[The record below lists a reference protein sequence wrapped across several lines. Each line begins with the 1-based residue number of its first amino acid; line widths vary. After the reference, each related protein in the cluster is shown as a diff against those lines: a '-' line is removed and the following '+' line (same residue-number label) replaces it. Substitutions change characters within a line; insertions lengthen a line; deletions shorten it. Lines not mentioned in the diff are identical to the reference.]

1 MNTKEYI
8 LTKLVENHDNY
19 LSGETI
25 ASELGVTRTAVWK
38 AIRELASDGIEI
50 IALRNQGYRLTEA
63 SRVRGMNLLLGAER
77 VSGYLKNK
85 LPVKVWRTLDSTN
98 NAARELASKQANEK
112 NDALIVSATQT
123 AGKGRMGRSFYS
135 PEGCGLYVTLL
146 VHPECDAAESVK
158 LTCAAAVAAAR
169 AIDSLRGENPTA
181 EIKWVNDIYLGGKKV
196 AGILTEGQL
205 SIESGRLEFAV
216 VGIGF
221 NLLVPD
227 GGYPEEIR
235 QRAGAIFE
243 DSASMPFDVYNRLA
257 AQFANEYYR
266 IYPGLNP
273 ETFLDEYRSR
283 SFIIG
288 RTVTVFRGNDSWDA
302 EVVAINDDF
311 SLSVRSADGKIER
324 LSSGEVTLKV

>member
-8 LTKLVENHDNY
+8 LTKLVENHDDY

-63 SRVRGMNLLLGAER
+63 SRVRGMNLLLSAER

-98 NAARELASKQANEK
+98 NAARELATEQSEK
-112 NDALIVSATQT
+112 SDALIVAAAQT

-146 VHPECDAAESVK
+146 VHPECDAVESVK

-169 AIDSLRGENPTA
+169 AIDYLLGEQEA
-181 EIKWVNDIYLGGKKV
+181 RIKWVNDIYLRGKKV

-205 SIESGRLEFAV
+205 NIESGQLEYAV
-216 VGIGF
+216 VGVGF
-221 NLLVPD
+221 NLITPD

-266 IYPGLNP
+266 IYPELNP
-273 ETFLDEYRSR
+273 DAFLDEYRAR

-288 RTVTVFRGNDSWDA
+288 RTVTVFRGNDSWEA
-302 EVVAINDDF
+302 EVAAINDDF

>member
-8 LTKLVENHDNY
+8 LTKLVENHDDY

-63 SRVRGMNLLLGAER
+63 SRVRGMNLLLSAER

-98 NAARELASKQANEK
+98 NAARELATEQSEK
-112 NDALIVSATQT
+112 SDALIVAAAQT

-146 VHPECDAAESVK
+146 VHPECDAVESVK

-169 AIDSLRGENPTA
+169 AIDYLLGEQEA
-181 EIKWVNDIYLGGKKV
+181 RIKWVNDIYLRGKKV

-205 SIESGRLEFAV
+205 SIESGQLEYAV
-216 VGIGF
+216 VGVGF
-221 NLLVPD
+221 NLITPD

-266 IYPGLNP
+266 IYPELNP
-273 ETFLDEYRSR
+273 DAFLDEYRAR

-288 RTVTVFRGNDSWDA
+288 RTVTVFRGNDSWEA
-302 EVVAINDDF
+302 EVAAINDDF

>member
-8 LTKLVENHDNY
+8 LTKLVETHDSY
-19 LSGETI
+19 LSGEI
-25 ASELGVTRTAVWK
+25 LADELGVTRAAVWK
-38 AIRELASDGIEI
+38 AMRELASDGIEI
-50 IALRNQGYRLTEA
+50 EALRNQGYRLTEA
-63 SRVRGMNLLLGAER
+63 SRVRGMNLLLSAER

-98 NAARELASKQANEK
+98 NAARELATEQSEK
-112 NDALIVSATQT
+112 SDALIVAAAQT

-146 VHPECDAAESVK
+146 VHPECDAVESVK

-169 AIDSLRGENPTA
+169 AIDYLLGEQEA
-181 EIKWVNDIYLGGKKV
+181 RIKWVNDIYLRGKKV

-205 SIESGRLEFAV
+205 SIESGQLEYAV
-216 VGIGF
+216 VGVGF
-221 NLLVPD
+221 NLITPD

-266 IYPGLNP
+266 IYPELNP
-273 ETFLDEYRSR
+273 DAFLDEYRAR

-288 RTVTVFRGNDSWDA
+288 RTVTVFRGNDSWEA
-302 EVVAINDDF
+302 EVAAINDDF
-311 SLSVRSADGKIER
+311 SLSVSSADGKIER

>member
-8 LTKLVENHDNY
+8 LTKLVENHDRY
-19 LSGETI
+19 ISGELLAT
-25 ASELGVTRTAVWK
+25 ELGVTRAAVWK
-38 AIRELASDGIEI
+38 AMRELVSDRIEI
-50 IALRNQGYRLTEA
+50 IALRNQGYRLTDA
-63 SRVRGMNLLLGAER
+63 ARVRGMNLLLGAER

-98 NAARELASKQANEK
+98 NTARELATEQSEK
-112 NDALIVSATQT
+112 SDALIVAAAQT

-146 VHPECDAAESVK
+146 VHPECDATESVK

-169 AIDSLRGENPTA
+169 AIDYLLGEQEA
-181 EIKWVNDIYLGGKKV
+181 RIKWVNDIYLRGKKV

-205 SIESGRLEFAV
+205 SIESGQLEYAV
-216 VGIGF
+216 VGVGF
-221 NLLVPD
+221 NLLAPD

-243 DSASMPFDVYNRLA
+243 SRASLPDDIYNRLA
-257 AQFANEYYR
+257 AQFTNEYFK
-266 IYPGLNP
+266 IYPGLEP
-273 ETFLDEYRSR
+273 ADFLDEYRAR

>member
-8 LTKLVENHDNY
+8 LTKLVETHDSY
-19 LSGETI
+19 LSGEML
-25 ASELGVTRTAVWK
+25 ADELGVTRAAVWK
-38 AIRELASDGIEI
+38 VMRELASDGIEI
-50 IALRNQGYRLTEA
+50 EALRNQGYRLTDA
-63 SRVRGMNLLLGAER
+63 ARVRGMNLLLSAER

-98 NAARELASKQANEK
+98 NTARELATEQSEK
-112 NDALIVSATQT
+112 SDALIVAAAQT

-146 VHPECDAAESVK
+146 VHPECDAVESVK

-169 AIDSLRGENPTA
+169 AIDYLLGEQEA
-181 EIKWVNDIYLGGKKV
+181 RIKWVNDIYLRGKKV

-205 SIESGRLEFAV
+205 SIESGQLEYAV
-216 VGIGF
+216 VGVGF
-221 NLLVPD
+221 NLITPD

-235 QRAGAIFE
+235 QRAGAVFE
-243 DSASMPFDVYNRLA
+243 DRASMPYDVYNRLA

-266 IYPGLNP
+266 IYPELNP
-273 ETFLDEYRSR
+273 DAFLDEYRAR

>member
-8 LTKLVENHDNY
+8 LTKLVENHDRY
-19 LSGETI
+19 ISGELLAT
-25 ASELGVTRTAVWK
+25 ELGVTRAAVWK
-38 AIRELASDGIEI
+38 AMRELVSDRIEI
-50 IALRNQGYRLTEA
+50 DALRNQGYRLTDSA
-63 SRVRGMNLLLGAER
+63 RVRGMNLMLGCER
-77 VSGYLKNK
+77 ISNYLEHKI
-85 LPVKVWRTLDSTN
+85 PVKVWRTLDSTN
-98 NAARELASKQANEK
+98 NTARELAAEQSDKC
-112 NDALIVSATQT
+112 DALIVAAAQT

-146 VHPECDAAESVK
+146 VHPECDATESVK

-169 AIDSLRGENPTA
+169 AIDSLRGVSPTS

-205 SIESGRLEFAV
+205 SIESGQLEFAV

-235 QRAGAIFE
+235 HRAGAIFE
-243 DSASMPFDVYNRLA
+243 SRASLPDDIYNRLA
-257 AQFANEYYR
+257 AQFTNEYFK
-266 IYPGLNP
+266 IYPGLEP
-273 ETFLDEYRSR
+273 ADFLDEYRSR

-302 EVVAINDDF
+302 EVVAINEDF

-324 LSSGEVTLKV
+324 LSSGEVSLKV

>member
-8 LTKLVENHDNY
+8 LTKLVETHDSY
-19 LSGETI
+19 LSGEML
-25 ASELGVTRTAVWK
+25 ADELGVTRAAVWK
-38 AIRELASDGIEI
+38 VMRELASDGIEI
-50 IALRNQGYRLTEA
+50 EALRNQGYRLTDA
-63 SRVRGMNLLLGAER
+63 ARVRGMNLLLSAER

-98 NAARELASKQANEK
+98 NTARELATEQSEK
-112 NDALIVSATQT
+112 SDALIVAAAQT

-169 AIDSLRGENPTA
+169 AIDYLTGGQEAR
-181 EIKWVNDIYLGGKKV
+181 IKWVNDIYLRGKKV

-205 SIESGRLEFAV
+205 SIESGQLEYAV
-216 VGIGF
+216 VGVGF
-221 NLLVPD
+221 NLIAPD

-235 QRAGAIFE
+235 QSAGAVFE

-273 ETFLDEYRSR
+273 ETFLDEYRAR

-288 RTVTVFRGNDSWDA
+288 RTVTVFRGNDSWEA
-302 EVVAINDDF
+302 EVAAINDDF

-324 LSSGEVTLKV
+324 LSSGEVSLKV

>member
-8 LTKLVENHDNY
+8 LTKLVENHDRY
-19 LSGETI
+19 ISGELLAT
-25 ASELGVTRTAVWK
+25 ELGVTRAAVWK

-50 IALRNQGYRLTEA
+50 EALRNQGYRLTEA
-63 SRVRGMNLLLGAER
+63 SRVRGMNLLLSAER

-98 NAARELASKQANEK
+98 NAARELATEQSEK
-112 NDALIVSATQT
+112 SDALIVAAAQT

-146 VHPECDAAESVK
+146 VHPECDAVESVK

-169 AIDSLRGENPTA
+169 AIDYLLGEQEA
-181 EIKWVNDIYLGGKKV
+181 RIKWVNDIYLRGKKV

-205 SIESGRLEFAV
+205 SIESGQLEYAV
-216 VGIGF
+216 VGVGF
-221 NLLVPD
+221 NLIAPD

-243 DSASMPFDVYNRLA
+243 DRASMPFDVYNRLA

-273 ETFLDEYRSR
+273 DAFLDEYRSR

-288 RTVTVFRGNDSWDA
+288 RTVTVLRGNESWDA
-302 EVVAINDDF
+302 EVAAINDDF
-311 SLSVRSADGKIER
+311 SLSVRSADGNIER
-324 LSSGEVTLKV
+324 LSSGEVSLKV

>member
-8 LTKLVENHDNY
+8 LTKLVETHDSY
-19 LSGETI
+19 LSGEML
-25 ASELGVTRTAVWK
+25 ADELGVTRAAVWK
-38 AIRELASDGIEI
+38 VMRELASDGIEI
-50 IALRNQGYRLTEA
+50 EALRNQGYRLTDA
-63 SRVRGMNLLLGAER
+63 ARVRGMNLLLSAER

-98 NAARELASKQANEK
+98 NTARELATEQSEK
-112 NDALIVSATQT
+112 SDALIVAAAQT

-169 AIDSLRGENPTA
+169 AIDYLTGGQEA
-181 EIKWVNDIYLGGKKV
+181 KIKWVNDIYLRGKKV

-205 SIESGRLEFAV
+205 SIESGQLEYAV
-216 VGIGF
+216 VGVGF
-221 NLLVPD
+221 NLIAPD

-243 DSASMPFDVYNRLA
+243 DRASMPFDVYNRLA

-266 IYPGLNP
+266 IYPELNP
-273 ETFLDEYRSR
+273 DAFLDEYRAR

-288 RTVTVFRGNDSWDA
+288 RTVTVLRGNESWDA
-302 EVVAINDDF
+302 EVAAINDDF
-311 SLSVRSADGKIER
+311 SLSVRSADGNIER

>member
-8 LTKLVENHDNY
+8 LTKLVETHDSY
-19 LSGETI
+19 LSGEML
-25 ASELGVTRTAVWK
+25 ADELGVTRAAVWK
-38 AIRELASDGIEI
+38 VMRELASDGIEI
-50 IALRNQGYRLTEA
+50 EALRNQGYRLTDA
-63 SRVRGMNLLLGAER
+63 ARVRGMNLLLSAER

-98 NAARELASKQANEK
+98 NTARELATEQSEK
-112 NDALIVSATQT
+112 SDALIVAAAQT

-169 AIDSLRGENPTA
+169 AIDYLTGGQEA
-181 EIKWVNDIYLGGKKV
+181 KIKWVNDIYLRGKKV

-205 SIESGRLEFAV
+205 SIESGQLEYAV
-216 VGIGF
+216 VGVGF
-221 NLLVPD
+221 NLIAPD

-243 DSASMPFDVYNRLA
+243 DRASMPFDVYNRLA

-266 IYPGLNP
+266 IYPELNP
-273 ETFLDEYRSR
+273 DAFLDEYRAR

-288 RTVTVFRGNDSWDA
+288 RTVTVLRGNESWEA
-302 EVVAINDDF
+302 EVAAINDDF

>member
-8 LTKLVENHDNY
+8 LTKLVENHDRY
-19 LSGETI
+19 ISGELLAT
-25 ASELGVTRTAVWK
+25 ELGVTRAAVWK
-38 AIRELASDGIEI
+38 AIRELASDRIEI
-50 IALRNQGYRLTEA
+50 DALRNQGYRLTDSA
-63 SRVRGMNLLLGAER
+63 RVRGMNLMLGCER
-77 VSGYLKNK
+77 ISNYLEHKI
-85 LPVKVWRTLDSTN
+85 PVKVWRTLDSTN
-98 NAARELASKQANEK
+98 NTARELATEQSEK
-112 NDALIVSATQT
+112 SDALIVAAAQT

-146 VHPECDAAESVK
+146 VHPECDAVESVK

-169 AIDSLRGENPTA
+169 AIDYLTDGQEA
-181 EIKWVNDIYLGGKKV
+181 KIKWVNDIYLRGKKV

-205 SIESGRLEFAV
+205 SIESGQLEYAV
-216 VGIGF
+216 VGVGF
-221 NLLVPD
+221 NLLAPD

-235 QRAGAIFE
+235 QRAGAVFE

-266 IYPGLNP
+266 IYPELNP
-273 ETFLDEYRSR
+273 DAFLDEYRAR

-288 RTVTVFRGNDSWDA
+288 RTVTVFRGNDSWEA
-302 EVVAINDDF
+302 EVAAINDNF

>member
-8 LTKLVENHDNY
+8 LAKLVENHDSY
-19 LSGETI
+19 ISGELLATD
-25 ASELGVTRTAVWK
+25 LGVTRAAVWK
-38 AIRELASDGIEI
+38 AMRELASDGIEI
-50 IALRNQGYRLTEA
+50 DALRNQGYRLTDA
-63 SRVRGMNLLLGAER
+63 ARARSMNLMLGGER
-77 VSGYLKNK
+77 IFEYLEYK

-98 NAARELASKQANEK
+98 NTARELAAKQSEK
-112 NDALIVSATQT
+112 SDALIVAAAQT

-146 VHPECDAAESVK
+146 VHPECDAVESVK

-169 AIDSLRGENPTA
+169 AIDYLLGEQEA
-181 EIKWVNDIYLGGKKV
+181 RIKWVNDIYLRGKKV

-205 SIESGRLEFAV
+205 SIESGQLEYAV
-216 VGIGF
+216 VGVGF
-221 NLLVPD
+221 NLITPD

-266 IYPGLNP
+266 IYPELNP
-273 ETFLDEYRSR
+273 DAFLDEYRSR

-288 RTVTVFRGNDSWDA
+288 RTVTVLRGNESWEA
-302 EVVAINDDF
+302 EVAAINDDF

-324 LSSGEVTLKV
+324 LSSGEVSLKV

>member
-8 LTKLVENHDNY
+8 LTKLVENHDDY

-63 SRVRGMNLLLGAER
+63 SRVRGMNLLLSAER

-98 NAARELASKQANEK
+98 NAARELATEQSEK
-112 NDALIVSATQT
+112 SDALIVAAAQT

-169 AIDSLRGENPTA
+169 AIDSLRGVSPTS

-205 SIESGRLEFAV
+205 SIESGQLEFAV

-235 QRAGAIFE
+235 HRAGAIFE
-243 DSASMPFDVYNRLA
+243 DRASMPFDVYNRLA

-266 IYPGLNP
+266 IYPELNP
-273 ETFLDEYRSR
+273 DAFLDEYRAR

-288 RTVTVFRGNDSWDA
+288 RTVTVLRGNESWDA
-302 EVVAINDDF
+302 EVAAINDDF

>member
-8 LTKLVENHDNY
+8 LTKLVENHDDY

-63 SRVRGMNLLLGAER
+63 SRVRGMNLLLSAER

-98 NAARELASKQANEK
+98 NAARELATEQSEK
-112 NDALIVSATQT
+112 SDALIVAAAQT

-169 AIDSLRGENPTA
+169 AIDSLRGVSPTS

-205 SIESGRLEFAV
+205 SIESGQLEFAV

-235 QRAGAIFE
+235 HRAGAIFE
-243 DSASMPFDVYNRLA
+243 DRASMPFDVYNRLA

-266 IYPGLNP
+266 IYPELNP
-273 ETFLDEYRSR
+273 DAFLDE
-283 SFIIG
+283 
-288 RTVTVFRGNDSWDA
+288 
-302 EVVAINDDF
+302 
-311 SLSVRSADGKIER
+311 
-324 LSSGEVTLKV
+324 

>member
-8 LTKLVENHDNY
+8 LTKLVETHDSY
-19 LSGETI
+19 LSGEML
-25 ASELGVTRTAVWK
+25 ADELGVTRAAVWK
-38 AIRELASDGIEI
+38 VMRELASDGIEI
-50 IALRNQGYRLTEA
+50 EALRNQGYRLTDA
-63 SRVRGMNLLLGAER
+63 ARVRGMNLLLSAER

-98 NAARELASKQANEK
+98 NTARELATEQSEK
-112 NDALIVSATQT
+112 SDALIVAAAQT

-169 AIDSLRGENPTA
+169 AIDYLTGGQEA
-181 EIKWVNDIYLGGKKV
+181 KIKWVNDIYLRCKKV

-205 SIESGRLEFAV
+205 SIESGQLEYAV
-216 VGIGF
+216 VGVGF
-221 NLLVPD
+221 NLITPD

-266 IYPGLNP
+266 IYPELNP
-273 ETFLDEYRSR
+273 DAFLDEYRAR

-311 SLSVRSADGKIER
+311 SLSVSSADGKIER